1 MKKKEIFLNKKFV
14 LYVRYSKQALNHG
27 LKLEKVHRVIKFSYE
42 QWLKTYI
49 VLNSK
54 KKHFTS

>member
-1 MKKKEIFLNKKFV
+1 MKKNEIFLNKKFV

-27 LKLEKVHRVIKFSYE
+27 LKLEKVHTVIKFSYE

>member
-1 MKKKEIFLNKKFV
+1 MKKNEIFLNKKFV

-42 QWLKTYI
+42 Q
-49 VLNSK
+49 
-54 KKHFTS
+54 